1 LNRLRLRAGI
11 VVLAALR
18 YTPAGIPVCE
28 ARLKH
33 GGAAIEAG
41 LERQVE
47 FEVAAVAVGSLA
59 EQLAAEPLGVI
70 IDVDGFIATTSRR
83 SQRFRV
89 HITGYTRVSGV

>member
-11 VVLAALR
+11 VALAALR

-28 ARLKH
+28 ALLKH
-33 GGAAIEAG
+33 GGAVIEAG

-47 FEVAAVAVGSLA
+47 FEVAAVAAGSMA
-59 EQLAAEPLGVI
+59 EQLAAESPGSI

-83 SQRFRV
+83 SQRLRV